1 MANKF
6 YTGKK
11 GAVVFATAPASN
23 LSGQVINIS
32 ESGMYY
38 FDGNVWQNFAKEK
51 QPVEYR
57 IVLTFDPNSTAALT
71 ATSTWS
77 APVNYSGN
85 SHAYLTS
92 SKYYTI
98 GTKNFGG
105 LKGSGFVQK
114 STGNCKCMVSD
125 VQVF

>member
-1 MANKF
+1 
-6 YTGKK
+6 
-11 GAVVFATAPASN
+11 
-23 LSGQVINIS
+23 
-32 ESGMYY
+32 MYY

-51 QPVEYR
+51 QPTEYR
-57 IVLTFDPNSTAALT
+57 IVLTFDENGTDPLT

-105 LKGSGFVQK
+105 LKGFVLFRKVNGIVNVRFQIYGLTILHQLQETPL
-114 STGNCKCMVSD
+114 SV
-125 VQVF
+125 